1 MSISKIR
8 NSIISNNLISRG
20 FSELS
25 DIQNKILDIYQNK
38 KDLLV
43 TSQTGSGK
51 TIAYFFSIQDEISL
65 KNIKENSSPS
75 VLIIAPTRELAI
87 QVYEEALWVF
97 KGEDINIITT
107 IGGMD
112 IKKER
117 KNLLTKFSLI
127 IGTPGRINDHLRKNK
142 LILSNITTV
151 ILDEADEIL
160 DLGFKEDLNSI
171 LSKISKTSR
180 ILMFSATLPKKI
192 VELANKY
199 QKKPIKINVDN
210 KLSQHKDISYD
221 AYYLNNRD
229 IENFT
234 FNLIRYYSNKTIIVF
249 CSTRN
254 EVTRFHSRL
263 HNRGVNAVALSGALK
278 QEERFKALQ
287 SIKNGSS
294 RVCIATD
301 VASRGIDIIDLDI
314 VIHANLPRNSE
325 TLIHRSGRTGRAGKH
340 GLSIILFSPNSI
352 NTYKRI
358 IEHAKIVP
366 KLRKNLSK
374 KLIEDNENAEF
385 LEKISSISKS
395 KIEDKL
401 INELTENYSL
411 SDLAKS
417 LVSLYKSNLAP
428 IEDIENLD
436 FRSKKDYK
444 KDKFNFSKS
453 NDKNSNFKRK
463 KRRRKKTKSN

>member
-1 MSISKIR
+1 MSISKIK
-8 NSIISNNLISRG
+8 NSFISNNLLSRG
-20 FSELS
+20 FTELS
-25 DIQNKILDIYQNK
+25 DIQNKILDVYQNK

-51 TIAYFFSIQDEISL
+51 TIAYFLSIQDEISL
-65 KNIKENSSPS
+65 NKVKEKSSPS

-97 KGEDINIITT
+97 KSENISVVTT
-107 IGGMD
+107 IGGME

-117 KNLLTKFSLI
+117 KNLLTKFSLL

-171 LSKISKTSR
+171 LSKISKSTR
-180 ILMFSATLPKKI
+180 ISMFSATLPKKI
-192 VELANKY
+192 LELANKY
-199 QKKPIKINVDN
+199 QKKPIKINIDN

-221 AYYLNNRD
+221 AYYLNSRD

-287 SIKNGSS
+287 SIKNGSCK
-294 RVCIATD
+294 VCIATD

-314 VIHANLPRNSE
+314 VIHSNLPRNSE

-352 NTYKRI
+352 KTYYRI

-374 KLIEDNENAEF
+374 KIIEDNENAQF
-385 LEKISSISKS
+385 LNKVSSISKS

-401 INELTENYSL
+401 INELMKNYSL
-411 SDLAKS
+411 LDLAKI

-436 FRSKKDYK
+436 LSPKKEFK
-444 KDKFNFSKS
+444 KDKFNPSKS
-453 NDKNSNFKRK
+453 DNNSNFKRK
-463 KRRRKKTKSN
+463 KRRRKRKDKRN

>member
-1 MSISKIR
+1 MSISKIK
-8 NSIISNNLISRG
+8 NSFISNNLLSRG
-20 FSELS
+20 FTELS
-25 DIQNKILDIYQNK
+25 DIQNKILDVYQNK

-51 TIAYFFSIQDEISL
+51 TIAYFLSIQDEISL
-65 KNIKENSSPS
+65 NKVKEKSSPS

-87 QVYEEALWVF
+87 QVYEEAIWVF
-97 KGEDINIITT
+97 KSENINVVTT

-117 KNLLTKFSLI
+117 KNLLTKFSLL

-171 LSKISKTSR
+171 LSKISKSTR
-180 ILMFSATLPKKI
+180 ISMFSATLPKKI
-192 VELANKY
+192 IELANKY
-199 QKKPIKINVDN
+199 QKKPIKINIDN

-221 AYYLNNRD
+221 AYYLNSRD

-287 SIKNGSS
+287 SIKNGSCK
-294 RVCIATD
+294 VCIATD

-314 VIHANLPRNSE
+314 VIHSNLPRNSE

-352 NTYKRI
+352 KTYYRI

-374 KLIEDNENAEF
+374 KIIEDNENAQF
-385 LEKISSISKS
+385 LNKVSSISKS

-401 INELTENYSL
+401 INELMENYSL
-411 SDLAKS
+411 SDLAKT

-436 FRSKKDYK
+436 LSPKKEFK
-444 KDKFNFSKS
+444 KDKFNSSKS
-453 NDKNSNFKRK
+453 DNNSNFKRK
-463 KRRRKKTKSN
+463 KRRRKRKDKRN

>member
-1 MSISKIR
+1 MSISKIK
-8 NSIISNNLISRG
+8 NSFISNNLLSRG

-25 DIQNKILDIYQNK
+25 DIQNKILDVYQNK

-43 TSQTGSGK
+43 RSQTGSGK
-51 TIAYFFSIQDEISL
+51 TIAYFLSIQDEISL
-65 KNIKENSSPS
+65 KKVKEKSSPS

-97 KGEDINIITT
+97 KSENINVVTT

-117 KNLLTKFSLI
+117 KNLLTKFSLL

-160 DLGFKEDLNSI
+160 DLGFKKDLNSI
-171 LSKISKTSR
+171 ISKISKSTR
-180 ILMFSATLPKKI
+180 ISMFSATLPKKI
-192 VELANKY
+192 IELANKY
-199 QKKPIKINVDN
+199 QKKPIKINIDN

-221 AYYLNNRD
+221 AYYLNSSD

-287 SIKNGSS
+287 SIKNGSCK
-294 RVCIATD
+294 VCIATD

-352 NTYKRI
+352 KTYYRM

-374 KLIEDNENAEF
+374 KIIEDNENAQF
-385 LEKISSISKS
+385 LNKISSISKS

-401 INELTENYSL
+401 INELMENYSL
-411 SDLAKS
+411 SDLAKT

-436 FRSKKDYK
+436 LSPKKEFK
-444 KDKFNFSKS
+444 KDKFNSSKS
-453 NDKNSNFKRK
+453 DNNSNFKRK
-463 KRRRKKTKSN
+463 KRRRKRKDKRN

>member
-1 MSISKIR
+1 
-8 NSIISNNLISRG
+8 
-20 FSELS
+20 
-25 DIQNKILDIYQNK
+25 
-38 KDLLV
+38 
-43 TSQTGSGK
+43 
-51 TIAYFFSIQDEISL
+51 
-65 KNIKENSSPS
+65 
-75 VLIIAPTRELAI
+75 
-87 QVYEEALWVF
+87 
-97 KGEDINIITT
+97 
-107 IGGMD
+107 
-112 IKKER
+112 
-117 KNLLTKFSLI
+117 
-127 IGTPGRINDHLRKNK
+127 
-142 LILSNITTV
+142 
-151 ILDEADEIL
+151 
-160 DLGFKEDLNSI
+160 
-171 LSKISKTSR
+171 
-180 ILMFSATLPKKI
+180 MFSATLPKKI
-192 VELANKY
+192 IELANKY
-199 QKKPIKINVDN
+199 QKKPIKINIDN

-221 AYYLNNRD
+221 AYYLNSRD

-287 SIKNGSS
+287 SIKNGSC

-340 GLSIILFSPNSI
+340 GLSIILFSPNNI
-352 NTYKRI
+352 KTYYRI

-374 KLIEDNENAEF
+374 KIIEDNENAQF
-385 LEKISSISKS
+385 LNKISSISKS

-401 INELTENYSL
+401 INELMENYSL
-411 SDLAKS
+411 SDLAKT

-428 IEDIENLD
+428 IEDIENLN
-436 FRSKKDYK
+436 FSPKKEIK
-444 KDKFNFSKS
+444 KDKFNSSKS
-453 NDKNSNFKRK
+453 DNNSNFKRK
-463 KRRRKKTKSN
+463 KRRRKRKDKRN